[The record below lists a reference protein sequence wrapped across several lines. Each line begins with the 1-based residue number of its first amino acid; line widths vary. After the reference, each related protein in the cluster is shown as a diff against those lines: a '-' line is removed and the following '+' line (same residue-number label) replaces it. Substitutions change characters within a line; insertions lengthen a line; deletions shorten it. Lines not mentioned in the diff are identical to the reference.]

1 MMVNELLKMD
11 HLEKRIAESQAE
23 IAKNMTRFEEEYDQY
38 RSEVHES
45 WAPNVHEV
53 ETKYDIIAL
62 RKEYKSTGK
71 SAYKYSVAMFNAM
84 SSFYGMKWHPR
95 REWRNQ
101 QSLPSEDS

>member
-1 MMVNELLKMD
+1 MMVNEMLRID

-23 IAKNMTRFEEEYDQY
+23 IIKEMGRFEEEYDQY

-71 SAYKYSVAMFNAM
+71 GAYKYSVAMFNAM
-84 SSFYGMKWHPR
+84 SQFYGMKWHPR
-95 REWRNQ
+95 RKWRNR
-101 QSLPSEDS
+101 LGEESET